1 MLDGGIFRKLC
12 AIAVPICLSSILQ
25 QLFNASDT
33 AVVGNFSSSQA
44 MAAVGANAPVINV
57 IVTLF
62 TGLSIGS
69 NVMLA
74 GFIGSGKRDKVNEA
88 LHTSFSVAL
97 VSGFIM
103 LALGQ
108 MIAKP
113 VLTLLDT
120 PSDVMGMAVTYLRIY
135 FLGMPFLMIYD
146 FGSAVLRSIGDT
158 KRPLIYLTCSGLL
171 NVCLNLFFVIVLH
184 RNADGVAIATTIS
197 NGVSA
202 TLIFRALLKEKGM
215 LHLDVRKLGIRPE
228 YLKKI
233 LWIGGPAG
241 LQGMIFSISN
251 VVIQAAINKFGSTC
265 IAGNSAALNFE
276 YISYFVVNGFSQAAM
291 TFISQNFA
299 AKRFDRCRKTTRI
312 AMLCAVGFCA
322 MVAVSFFLLRHQLIV
337 LFSPDPEVIRY
348 AFIRMTFITLLE
360 PMTASYEITG
370 ASLRGIGHSLAPA
383 LITLF
388 GSCILRVIY
397 ISAMLNRFTD
407 FRQVVVIYPITWTV
421 TGSAVIL
428 LYFLVTRRE
437 YRGAKETA

>member
-1 MLDGGIFRKLC
+1 
-12 AIAVPICLSSILQ
+12 
-25 QLFNASDT
+25 
-33 AVVGNFSSSQA
+33 
-44 MAAVGANAPVINV
+44 
-57 IVTLF
+57 
-62 TGLSIGS
+62 
-69 NVMLA
+69 
-74 GFIGSGKRDKVNEA
+74 
-88 LHTSFSVAL
+88 
-97 VSGFIM
+97 
-103 LALGQ
+103 
-108 MIAKP
+108 
-113 VLTLLDT
+113 
-120 PSDVMGMAVTYLRIY
+120 
-135 FLGMPFLMIYD
+135 
-146 FGSAVLRSIGDT
+146 
-158 KRPLIYLTCSGLL
+158 
-171 NVCLNLFFVIVLH
+171 
-184 RNADGVAIATTIS
+184 
-197 NGVSA
+197 
-202 TLIFRALLKEKGM
+202 
-215 LHLDVRKLGIRPE
+215 
-228 YLKKI
+228 
-233 LWIGGPAG
+233 
-241 LQGMIFSISN
+241 
-251 VVIQAAINKFGSTC
+251 
-265 IAGNSAALNFE
+265 
-276 YISYFVVNGFSQAAM
+276 M